1 MWRGSVGLAYP
12 FPALSS
18 AGASLAS
25 PCPVST
31 SRSSNRTCGFPASGS
46 RWKHHDFAHEKLLVR
61 SGSRISPSVS
71 YRCSSG
77 NFPVPGFDT
86 LCFLHS
92 H

>member
-77 NFPVPGFDT
+77 NFPVPGFGT